1 MKIITARSDST
12 LTQDQLEFL
21 EEILTPGELAEL
33 KAELVSLDARNNVHP
48 MDCQRTLNAIEQ
60 SKTATKH

>member
-21 EEILTPGELAEL
+21 EQFLTPEELAEL
-33 KAELVSLDARNNVHP
+33 KAEIGSLDARNNVHP
-48 MDCQRTLNAIEQ
+48 MDCQRTLHAIEQ